1 MSRRERAMI
10 AARVRRMGGLH
21 WLALYALILGAWG
34 LLYAMA
40 LPADLREGAVIYGAD
55 FLRSLCIVTP
65 DAAGFARIALMWAL
79 MSAAMMAPTALPAFA
94 TYEDLSHTGE
104 TRFGALVGG
113 YMAVW
118 LGFSVFAAALQMAL
132 FQAGLVSAF
141 GDSRSGL
148 LSAGLLAMA
157 GLYQFSE
164 IKEACLSKCRAP
176 LTFFMQHWEEGP
188 WRNGL
193 RLGAVCLGCCWA
205 LMLLAFVGGVMN
217 IAFMG
222 LATVIMVIEKL
233 PDLGRW
239 LTRPLGY
246 ALLAGAGAMALGAV
260 T

>member
-40 LPADLREGAVIYGAD
+40 LPADLREGAVIFGAD

-94 TYEDLSHTGE
+94 TYEDLGHAGE
-104 TRFGALVGG
+104 TRLGALVAG
-113 YMAVW
+113 YLAVW
-118 LGFSVFAAALQMAL
+118 LGFSVIAAGAQMAL
-132 FQAGLVSAF
+132 FNAGLLTAF
-141 GDSRSGL
+141 GDSRSGA
-148 LSAGLLAMA
+148 LSATLLALA
-157 GLYQFSE
+157 GLYQFSPA
-164 IKEACLSKCRAP
+164 KEACLSKCRRP
-176 LTFFMQHWEEGP
+176 LVFFMAHWDEGA

-193 RLGAVCLGCCWA
+193 RLGLVCLGCCWA

-217 IAFMG
+217 LAFMG
-222 LATVIMVIEKL
+222 LATVIMVLEKL
-233 PDLGRW
+233 PDIGRW
-239 LTRPLGY
+239 LTRPLGVV
-246 ALLAGAGAMALGAV
+246 LLAASVWVLFA
-260 T
+260 TI